1 VDDNFALL
9 SLFKIQKTMFH
20 VTMDAVAIQN
30 ENLLKLENKIKS
42 LMSRIEPSI
51 PMNFNMQESYQ
62 QVSFIIMSR
71 FQINMY

>member
-1 VDDNFALL
+1 
-9 SLFKIQKTMFH
+9 MFH
-20 VTMDAVAIQN
+20 VTMDTVTMQN
-30 ENLLKLENKIKS
+30 ENLLQLEYKMKS

-62 QVSFIIMSR
+62 QVSFIIISR